1 VRAVVRDLERA
12 GLVVACVALVAV
24 GAGCSSASR
33 GRHATGLESLEKS
46 VEEFT
51 LGNGIHFLLVERHD
65 SPVFSFET
73 VVNAGSADDT
83 PGATG
88 LAHMMEHMAFK
99 GTPWVGVRDAAAEA
113 PLLHAEEDAYQAL
126 TSARAGAHPDTAQV
140 RQLENRFAAAQAAAE
155 QQVEPEEFSRI
166 LERAGAR
173 DVNAET
179 SSDATAYVYSIPSN
193 QLELWAL
200 MEGGRLSHPVF
211 RQFYRERD
219 VVIEERRMST
229 ESSPFGRLA
238 DAFVHAAFTVHP
250 YGQGTI
256 GAAADLKSLTRTE
269 GEAFFHRHYVAP
281 AMTVA
286 VVGDVTLPELRKV
299 AERYFAD
306 VPAGPAPPG
315 VQKAV
320 EPEQRSERR
329 AILEDAAQPIV
340 MIGWHMPACTD
351 PQFPAWQALADLLGG
366 GDHARL
372 QKALVRDAAIAVD
385 VQTTTGFPGEKYPGL
400 WGVLTIPAEGVAP
413 DSLERAA
420 ERVVED
426 VRSAHPFSQA
436 ELDGYKVRVRAQKL
450 GAVEENASL
459 AHELGHAQALQRDWR
474 AFFRE
479 QDRVQ
484 ALTLDDLTR
493 ALGAFT
499 AENRVVAMLAPPKPG
514 AKPGAN
520 GRP

>member
-1 VRAVVRDLERA
+1 VLASARARIA
-12 GLVVACVALVAV
+12 VALSCVWVAT
-24 GAGCSSASR
+24 GAGCSTAPHR
-33 GRHATGLESLEKS
+33 GSHATGLESLERS
-46 VEEFT
+46 VQEFT
-51 LGNGIHFLLVERHD
+51 LGNGVRFLLVERHD

-73 VVNAGSADDT
+73 VVDAGSADDT

-99 GTPWVGVRDAAAEA
+99 GTPWVGGRDAAAEV
-113 PLLHAEEDAYQAL
+113 PLLRAEEDAYHAL
-126 TSARAGAHPDTAQV
+126 AAERARGGHVDSTRV
-140 RQLENRFAAAQAAAE
+140 HQLAAAFATTQAAAE
-155 QQVEPEEFSRI
+155 RLVEPEEFSRI

-179 SSDATAYVYSIPSN
+179 SSDVTAYIYSLPSN

-200 MEGGRLSHPVF
+200 MEGGRLAHPVF

-256 GAAADLKSLTRTE
+256 GSASDLASLTRTQ
-269 GEAFFHRHYVAP
+269 GEAFFRRHYVAP
-281 AMTVA
+281 AITVA
-286 VVGDVTLPELRKV
+286 VVGDVTLADLRRV

-306 VPAGPAPPG
+306 VPGGPAPAA
-315 VQKAV
+315 VRAV
-320 EPEQRSERR
+320 EPEQKSERR
-329 AILEDAAQPIV
+329 VTLDDPAQPIV
-340 MIGWHMPACTD
+340 MVGWHMPACTD
-351 PQFPAWQALADLLGG
+351 AHFPAYQALADLLGG

-372 QKALVRDAAIAVD
+372 QKALIRDAAIAVD
-385 VQTTTGFPGEKYPGL
+385 IQTTTGFPGEKYPGL
-400 WGVLTIPAEGVAP
+400 YGVLAIPAEGVAP
-413 DSLERAA
+413 DSLERAL

-426 VRSAHPFSQA
+426 VGAAHPLTPA

-450 GAVEENASL
+450 GAVEQNASL
-459 AHELGHAQALQRDWR
+459 AHELAHAQALHRDWR

-479 QDRVQ
+479 QDHVQ
-484 ALTLDDLTR
+484 SLTLADLTH
-493 ALGAFT
+493 ALRGFT
-499 AENRVVAMLAPPKPG
+499 AQNRVVAMLVPPPAG
-514 AKPGAN
+514 ARG
-520 GRP
+520 GH

>member
-1 VRAVVRDLERA
+1 MRADLRPA
-12 GLVVACVALVAV
+12 FLVAACVAVIAAA
-24 GAGCSSASR
+24 AGCARVGEAPR
-33 GRHATGLESLEKS
+33 GGTRATGLESLERS
-46 VEEFT
+46 VQEFT
-51 LGNGIHFLLVERHD
+51 LGNGIRFLLVERHD
-65 SPVFSFET
+65 SPVFSYET
-73 VVNAGSADDT
+73 VVDAGSADDT

-99 GTPWVGVRDAAAEA
+99 GTPWVGVRDAAAEG
-113 PLLHAEEDAYQAL
+113 PLLVAEERAYQAL
-126 TSARAGAHPDTAQV
+126 ASERAHGAHGDSTRL
-140 RQLENRFAAAQAAAE
+140 RQLEGAFAAAQAAAE
-155 QQVEPEEFSRI
+155 KLVEPEEFSRI

-179 SSDATAYVYSIPSN
+179 SSDVTAYTYSIPSN

-200 MEGGRLSHPVF
+200 MEGGRLAHPVF
-211 RQFYRERD
+211 RQFYRERE
-219 VVIEERRMST
+219 VVIEERRMNT

-256 GAAADLKSLTRTE
+256 GSAADLASLTRTQ

-281 AMTVA
+281 AITVA
-286 VVGDVTLPELRKV
+286 VVGDVTLAELKRM

-306 VPAGPAPPG
+306 VPGGPPPTS
-315 VQKAV
+315 VPAA
-320 EPEQRSERR
+320 EPEQRAERR
-329 AILEDAAQPIV
+329 VVLNDAAQPIV
-340 MIGWHMPACTD
+340 MVGWHMPACTD
-351 PQFPAWQALADLLGG
+351 PRFTAYEALADLLGG

-372 QKALVRDAAIAVD
+372 QKALIRDSAIAVD

-400 WGVLTIPAEGVAP
+400 YGVLTIPAEGVAP
-413 DSLERAA
+413 DSLERGA

-426 VRSAHPFSQA
+426 VRTAHPFTQA

-450 GAVEENASL
+450 AAVEENASL
-459 AHELGHAQALQRDWR
+459 AHELGLAQALHRDWR

-479 QDRVQ
+479 QDQVQ
-484 ALTLDDLTR
+484 SLTLEQVAQ

-499 AENRVVAMLAPPKPG
+499 AQNRVVAMLVPPPATARRG
-514 AKPGAN
+514 H
-520 GRP
+520 

>member
-1 VRAVVRDLERA
+1 
-12 GLVVACVALVAV
+12 
-24 GAGCSSASR
+24 
-33 GRHATGLESLEKS
+33 
-46 VEEFT
+46 
-51 LGNGIHFLLVERHD
+51 
-65 SPVFSFET
+65 
-73 VVNAGSADDT
+73 
-83 PGATG
+83 
-88 LAHMMEHMAFK
+88 
-99 GTPWVGVRDAAAEA
+99 VGVRDAAAEA
-113 PLLHAEEDAYQAL
+113 PLLAAEEDAYQAL
-126 TSARAGAHPDTAQV
+126 ASARAKGAHPDTAQV
-140 RQLENRFAAAQAAAE
+140 RKLESTFAAAQAAAE

-179 SSDATAYVYSIPSN
+179 SSDVTAYVYSIPSN

-211 RQFYRERD
+211 RQFYRERN

-238 DAFVHAAFTVHP
+238 DAFVHAAFTAHP

-256 GAAADLKSLTRTE
+256 GAAADLQSLTRTE
-269 GEAFFHRHYVAP
+269 GEAFFHSHYVAP

-286 VVGDVTLPELRKV
+286 VVGDVTLAELRKV

-306 VPAGPAPPG
+306 VPGGPAPPG
-315 VQKAV
+315 VQTV

-329 AILEDAAQPIV
+329 AVLEDEAQPIV

-351 PQFPAWQALADLLGG
+351 PHFAAFQALADLLGG

-400 WGVLTIPAEGVAP
+400 LGVLTIPAEGVAP

-450 GAVEENASL
+450 GAVEQNASL

-484 ALTLDDLTR
+484 ALTLDDLSGALR
-493 ALGAFT
+493 AFN

-514 AKPGAN
+514 AKPGAK

>member
-1 VRAVVRDLERA
+1 MRIVPGRATLA
-12 GLVVACVALVAV
+12 VACGVLLMA
-24 GAGCSSASR
+24 GAGCGPHG
-33 GRHATGLESLEKS
+33 GRATGLESLEKS
-46 VEEFT
+46 VKEFT
-51 LGNGIHFLLVERHD
+51 LGNGIRFLLVERHD
-65 SPVFSFET
+65 SPVFSYET

-99 GTPWVGVRDAAAEA
+99 GTPWVGVRDAAAES
-113 PLLHAEEDAYQAL
+113 PLLKSEEVAYLALAAEQAKGVHADSTRL
-126 TSARAGAHPDTAQV
+126 H
-140 RQLENRFAAAQAAAE
+140 QLEASFAAAQAAAE
-155 QQVEPEEFSRI
+155 AQVVPEEFSQI

-179 SSDATAYVYSIPSN
+179 SSDVTAYIYSIPSN

-238 DAFVHAAFTVHP
+238 DAFVHAAFKVHP

-281 AMTVA
+281 AITVA
-286 VVGDVTLPELRKV
+286 VVGDVTPAELERV
-299 AERYFAD
+299 AKRYFD
-306 VPAGPAPPG
+306 DIPGGPAAAG
-315 VQKAV
+315 VQAV
-320 EPEQRSERR
+320 EPEQKAERR
-329 AILEDAAQPIV
+329 VTLNDAAQPIV
-340 MIGWHMPACTD
+340 MVGWHMPACTD
-351 PQFPAWQALADLLGG
+351 AHFTAYEALADLLGG

-385 VQTTTGFPGEKYPGL
+385 IQTTTGFPGEKYPGL
-400 WGVLTIPAEGVAP
+400 YGVLAVPAEGVAP
-413 DSLERAA
+413 DSLERGV
-420 ERVVED
+420 ERVVQD
-426 VRSAHPFSQA
+426 ASTAHPLTQE
-436 ELDGYKVRVRAQKL
+436 ELDGYKVRARAQKL
-450 GAVEENASL
+450 GAVEQNASL
-459 AHELGHAQALQRDWR
+459 AHELGHAQALHHDWR

-479 QDRVQ
+479 QDEVQ
-484 ALTLDDLTR
+484 SLTLDDLSQ
-493 ALGAFT
+493 ALRTFT
-499 AENRVVAMLAPPKPG
+499 AENRVVSMLVPPPAAGKAG
-514 AKPGAN
+514 A
-520 GRP
+520 R